1 MAQEERFP
9 SPAEVLAKE
18 RIPGT
23 EGWERM
29 YPYFYLF
36 SDDRKEFEAGQMWVW
51 DSIHWPDPV
60 CPFDLVTD
68 SWWLAHSGNVN
79 RVFAAPPARGFDHR
93 LINGYVYISP
103 IAVTDINEIQERV
116 PLFVARSR
124 FYYEHWNQLYE
135 EDWVPKM
142 TALLAELKKIE
153 FRDLPKYEPESVIL
167 EHKGINSGYLLL
179 ETYNSLIQNMLKAW
193 TYHFEFLA
201 LVYVAYV
208 TFYDFCVKAFPGISP
223 NTIAKM
229 VAGAPGLMMFRPDEE
244 LGKLAKLAV
253 HLGVADVFK
262 QGLPPEELISKLQ
275 TTDPG
280 KRWLE
285 VMEMIKDPWFYVST
299 GTGFYHTHIGW
310 IDDLSVP
317 FDHIRGHI
325 QRVEKGESIDRPVEK
340 MAAER
345 ERLRKEYRELLPTDE
360 DKTAFDQAY
369 ETLATAYPYAENHI
383 FYVEHW
389 HFTLFW
395 QKVRQLG
402 RVLVNA
408 GFFKEVDDIFYF
420 YHTDIPPMLLDLV
433 YSWAVS
439 CPARGPAYW
448 RKEVEWRKGIIEKF
462 RTWAPPPALGPVPE
476 KITEPFIIQLYGIT
490 SETIESWLAP
500 KPKPEEVTE
509 LKGFPASAG
518 AVEGTARVMI
528 EVEKL
533 RELEPGDILVCPCT
547 SPSWGP
553 AFAKIKA
560 AVTDLGG
567 MSSHAAIV
575 CREYGLPA
583 VVGTGFATKIIKTGD
598 KLKVDGATGIV
609 TIVR

>member
-1 MAQEERFP
+1 MAQERRFP
-9 SPAEVLAKE
+9 SPSEVLETK

-29 YPYFYLF
+29 YPYYYLF
-36 SDDRKEFEAGQMWVW
+36 SDDRKEFEERSFWVW

-79 RVFAAPPARGFDHR
+79 RVVVAPPARGYDHR
-93 LINGYVYISP
+93 LINGYIYVTP
-103 IAVTDINEIQERV
+103 VAVTDPEEIGERAE
-116 PLFVARSR
+116 LFGKRSS
-124 FYYEHWNQLYE
+124 FYYERWDELYQT
-135 EDWVPKM
+135 DWVPKM
-142 TALLAELKKIE
+142 TALIKELKEIE
-153 FRDLPKYEPESVIL
+153 FKDLPKYEPESTIL
-167 EHKGINSGYLLL
+167 EHKGINAGYQLL
-179 ETYNSLIQNMLKAW
+179 EAYSKLIPNMLKAW

-208 TFYDFCVKAFPGISP
+208 VFYDFCVKAFPEISP

-244 LGKLAKLAV
+244 LTKLARLATY
-253 HLGVADVFK
+253 LGVSDVFK
-262 QGLPPEELISKLQ
+262 KGLSSEETMAELGK
-275 TTDPG
+275 TDRG
-280 KRWLE
+280 KKWLDT
-285 VMEMIKDPWFYVST
+285 MEKTKDPWFYVSS
-299 GTGFYHTHIGW
+299 GTGFYHTHTSW
-310 IDDLSVP
+310 IDDLSIP
-317 FDHIRGHI
+317 FGHIRSHI
-325 QRVEKGESIDRPVEK
+325 ERAEGGEEIERPVEAIIK
-340 MAAER
+340 EK

-360 DKTAFDQAY
+360 DKKGFDQVY

-389 HFTLFW
+389 HFAVFW
-395 QKVRQLG
+395 QKVRELG

-420 YHTDIPPMLLDLV
+420 HHTDIPPMLLDLT
-433 YSWAVS
+433 YSWAS
-439 CPARGPAYW
+439 GCPARGPAYW
-448 RKEVEWRKGIIEKF
+448 AKEVEWRKGVLARF
-462 RTWAPPPALGPVPE
+462 REWTPPPALGPPPE
-476 KITEPFIIQLYGIT
+476 KITEPFMIQLYGVT
-490 SETIESWLAP
+490 TETIDSWLAP
-500 KPKPEEVTE
+500 KPRPEEITE

-598 KLKVDGATGIV
+598 KLKVDGATGMV